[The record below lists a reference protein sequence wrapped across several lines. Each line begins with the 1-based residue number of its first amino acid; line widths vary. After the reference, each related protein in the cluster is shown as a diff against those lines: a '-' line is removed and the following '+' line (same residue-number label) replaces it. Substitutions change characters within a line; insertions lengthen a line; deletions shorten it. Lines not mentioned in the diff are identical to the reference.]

1 MLLRNNCD
9 ILDYL
14 WPLENINKSPYL
26 NSVQSGPLKTEFQR
40 WHACRNQTQ
49 SLETFQIFKR
59 VGDFRNCFSYGEFFS
74 FFFFCPCSLWV
85 KNAHI
90 WIFYLRKGSSA
101 CSPMICLLRVC
112 SHYSIPEMNFL
123 HSRKLTHR
131 QDPAHPI
138 MAMLCYVALVMSDS
152 LWP

>member
-74 FFFFCPCSLWV
+74 FFFFCPCSL
-85 KNAHI
+85 
-90 WIFYLRKGSSA
+90 
-101 CSPMICLLRVC
+101 
-112 SHYSIPEMNFL
+112 
-123 HSRKLTHR
+123 
-131 QDPAHPI
+131 
-138 MAMLCYVALVMSDS
+138 
-152 LWP
+152 

>member
-26 NSVQSGPLKTEFQR
+26 NSVQSGSLKTEFQR

-59 VGDFRNCFSYGEFFS
+59 VGEFRNCFSYGEFFS
-74 FFFFCPCSLWV
+74 FLFSFLSVFSLS
-85 KNAHI
+85 KKCTH
-90 WIFYLRKGSSA
+90 L
-101 CSPMICLLRVC
+101 
-112 SHYSIPEMNFL
+112 NFL
-123 HSRKLTHR
+123 FKKRIFNLQPNDMFTPGLQPLFHTRNEFFPFKE
-131 QDPAHPI
+131 AHAEARLAILPT
-138 MAMLCYVALVMSDS
+138 L
-152 LWP
+152 